1 MEKIISEIDPIS
13 AESPHT
19 TTLALGVVGVSFKT
33 AQIESREELAKRI
46 DLDSISDLIDHEE
59 LLGHFE
65 LVLLSTCNR
74 LEIYYYGRDSLIT
87 ETLRRFLGENSSN
100 VYHLRAER
108 AVTHLFDV
116 TAGLDS
122 LVVGEAQI
130 LSQVND
136 ALKLSANRALSGEVM
151 TRLFSKAY
159 ETARTVRERNPA
171 LSSGTNYSVSHAALE
186 LIKKEYGDRKPN
198 LLLIGS
204 GKMIRLAIG
213 SIERSDLGAVVL
225 AARKKTIENITAD
238 SIVGMDEISRTIA
251 EKQIDV
257 VIAATSADDYVV
269 RAKDVN
275 NISKPLLIIDISVP
289 RNVEPEVG
297 KLPNITLLNIDD
309 LKDKLGVTMDDDL
322 HQKVRDEL
330 SHGVAGFSSWLADY
344 EEINPLLSSIRKRA
358 ETIREEELAN
368 TLSRLPG
375 LTDEQRA
382 IIEKMSQRL
391 IRRFL
396 HDPTLRLKNLSRTE
410 GNQKAKMYAEVVSEL
425 FTSQLSEPVGE

>member
-1 MEKIISEIDPIS
+1 MEKIFSEVNPISEQS
-13 AESPHT
+13 LHANALS
-19 TTLALGVVGVSFKT
+19 LGVVGVSFKT
-33 AQIESREELAKRI
+33 AEIESREELAKRI
-46 DLDSISDLIDHEE
+46 DLDSISDLIDHEKS
-59 LLGHFE
+59 LGHFE

-74 LEIYYYGRDSLIT
+74 MEIYYYGKESPLV
-87 ETLRRFLGENSSN
+87 EALKRFLGDLN
-100 VYHLRAER
+100 VYHFRAEK
-108 AVTHLFDV
+108 AVTHLFNV

-151 TRLFSKAY
+151 TRLFSKAC
-159 ETARTVRERNPA
+159 ETARMVREQNPTF
-171 LSSGTNYSVSHAALE
+171 SSGTNYSVSHAALE

-204 GKMIRLAIG
+204 GKMIRLAVG
-213 SIERSDLGAVVL
+213 SIERSSLGAVVL
-225 AARKKTIENITAD
+225 AARKKTIENIKPD
-238 SIVGMDEISRTIA
+238 SIVGIDEISKTIA
-251 EKQIDV
+251 DKQIDV
-257 VIAATSADDYVV
+257 VITATSANDYVV
-269 RAKDVN
+269 RMKDVKDS
-275 NISKPLLIIDISVP
+275 SKPLLIIDISVP
-289 RNVEPEVG
+289 RNVEPQVG
-297 KLPNITLLNIDD
+297 KLPNVTLLNIDD
-309 LKDKLGVTMDDDL
+309 LKDKIGSAMDDDVY
-322 HQKVRDEL
+322 QKVRDEL
-330 SHGVAGFSSWLADY
+330 SRGVADFSSWLADY

-368 TLSRLPG
+368 TLARLTE
-375 LTDEQRA
+375 LTDEERA

-425 FTSQLSEPVGE
+425 FSSQLSEPVGE